1 MLAGRI
7 SSLESL
13 SEIVRSKTASFYS
26 SSPTSLDNHG
36 EPSSTT
42 AQGPLLV
49 ETKYDGERI

>member
-26 SSPTSLDNHG
+26 SSPTSFDNHG
-36 EPSSTT
+36 DPSSTT